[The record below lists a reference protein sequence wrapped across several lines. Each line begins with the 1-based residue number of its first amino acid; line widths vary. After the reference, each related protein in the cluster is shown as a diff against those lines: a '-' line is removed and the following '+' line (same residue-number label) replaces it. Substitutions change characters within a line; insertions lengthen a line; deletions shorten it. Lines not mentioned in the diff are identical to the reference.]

1 MDSNIGKNKSRDV
14 KRVVLI
20 GATLT
25 GNRGAESML
34 QAAVQR
40 ISDFTPHVTFSLLSL
55 YPIDDVE
62 ENQNDDLEIVAC
74 PPMHLVLVVFP
85 VALIIG
91 VLKRLHLPY
100 RWVLFFSKPVR
111 EMVHSDLIIDLS
123 GISFVD
129 GRGNGILLYN
139 VLVVLLPCLLGRK
152 LLKYSQALGPFERPL
167 NRFLARKLLPTVS
180 RIATRG
186 RITHKHLQDL
196 GIPESRLTPCAD
208 AAFAMRI
215 GPAARKWFEGIEKHR
230 IFQRPV
236 VGIAPSSVVY
246 DLCAQHGID
255 YTTEMASFIS
265 CLAKEKGYNVVLFAH
280 SARKGRKSFKNNDLP
295 ICRNIYNLMNV
306 SDSCYFIDECLNAE
320 QLRVLIGSCQCLVT
334 SRFHAMISSLCMRV
348 PTLLIGWSHK
358 YAEVLDDF
366 NLESYALDYKD
377 LSKKS
382 LFKMFDKV
390 EREKSR
396 IRDAIEDAFFEVE
409 QSSLQNARIAC
420 QLLGV
425 ETENEADC
433 HKKDNL

>member
-91 VLKRLHLPY
+91 ALKRLHLPY

-215 GPAARKWFEGIEKHR
+215 GPA
-230 IFQRPV
+230 
-236 VGIAPSSVVY
+236 
-246 DLCAQHGID
+246 
-255 YTTEMASFIS
+255 
-265 CLAKEKGYNVVLFAH
+265 
-280 SARKGRKSFKNNDLP
+280 
-295 ICRNIYNLMNV
+295 
-306 SDSCYFIDECLNAE
+306 
-320 QLRVLIGSCQCLVT
+320 
-334 SRFHAMISSLCMRV
+334 
-348 PTLLIGWSHK
+348 
-358 YAEVLDDF
+358 
-366 NLESYALDYKD
+366 
-377 LSKKS
+377 
-382 LFKMFDKV
+382 
-390 EREKSR
+390 
-396 IRDAIEDAFFEVE
+396 
-409 QSSLQNARIAC
+409 
-420 QLLGV
+420 
-425 ETENEADC
+425 
-433 HKKDNL
+433 